1 MKKKLGVLSAA
12 AVLSLGVTGTA
23 FAQEGGQQTF
33 EADLTPQNGSG
44 STGTATMTLD
54 SNQLGIDIGSQGLTP
69 NLPHAQHIHGMAQA
83 ISECPSGLAL
93 DANGDGLVSTPEGQ
107 PAYGPILASLTVT
120 GDTTPESATAVDR
133 MPKAGADGTLAYS
146 RTLTLP
152 ADVAANLGDFA
163 IVQHGIDVDGSG
175 KYDGAPSDIK
185 PEIPLE
191 GTLPTDCGKIVPT
204 SSAAMTMPETGGINL
219 VGLAAGLAGG
229 ALAVGGLFVSR
240 VLGSRNAAQ

>member
-1 MKKKLGVLSAA
+1 MLSAA
-12 AVLSLGVTGTA
+12 AILSLGVTGTA

-33 EADLTPQNGSG
+33 EASLAPQNDSG

-54 SNQLGIDIGSQGLTP
+54 GDQLGIDIDSQGLTP

-83 ISECPSGLAL
+83 ISECPTLAL
-93 DANGDGLVSTPEGQ
+93 DANGDGLLSTPEGQ
-107 PAYGPILASLTVT
+107 PAYGPILSSLTVT
-120 GDTTPESATAVDR
+120 GDTSPESATAVDR

-219 VGLAAGLAGG
+219 VGLAVGLAGG
-229 ALAVGGLFVSR
+229 VLAAGGLFVSR
-240 VLGSRNAAQ
+240 VFRSRNAA